1 MLFSTDE
8 NLYLLSLALKEEG
21 EEQSLPENLSPHE
34 QLTHEDFVRALTS
47 ETVVECVAQSLLK
60 MDARHYPV

>member
-8 NLYLLSLALKEEG
+8 NLRLLSLALKEEG
-21 EEQSLPENLSPHE
+21 EEQSLPENSSPHE

-60 MDARHYPV
+60 M